1 MVRVRNERL
10 EQHFPTMVMVREF
23 EGVESLNTDLESVT
37 VKLSE
42 ELGETD
48 QNAATN
54 GDSTTKGGFQT
65 PAKMSF
71 LDIQNKAVKFLKG
84 NVIFPSIEEYLVQ
97 VFNVDPLYTAFKVKS
112 WANQL
117 GEGDWQSPHIHPS
130 EYTVISGIYYVQ
142 VPETIAPAGHLEF
155 INPALASVA
164 IGSQESSRLH
174 KPLSGQVV
182 LFPPHYMHFV
192 HPISGPSKR
201 SIVAFD
207 VTLEH

>member
-1 MVRVRNERL
+1 MVRLRNERL

-23 EGVESLNTDLESVT
+23 EGVDSLNADLESVID
-37 VKLSE
+37 KLCA
-42 ELGETD
+42 ELSKTD

-71 LDIQNKAVKFLKG
+71 LDLQDKAVSFLKG
-84 NVIFPSIEEYLVQ
+84 SIIFPSIEEYLAQ
-97 VFNVDPLYTAFKVKS
+97 VFNADPLYTAFKVKS

-142 VPETIAPAGHLEF
+142 VPEAIAPAGHLEF
-155 INPALASVA
+155 INPALAAVA
-164 IGSQESSRLH
+164 IGGQQSSRLH
-174 KPLSGQVV
+174 KPFSGQIV